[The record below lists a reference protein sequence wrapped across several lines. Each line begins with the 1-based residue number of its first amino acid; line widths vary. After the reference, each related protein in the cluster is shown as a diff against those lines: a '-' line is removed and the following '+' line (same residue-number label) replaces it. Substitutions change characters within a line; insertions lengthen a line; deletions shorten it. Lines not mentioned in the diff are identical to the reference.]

1 MSVPIKG
8 VGNIL
13 YRMTGGIGRFAL
25 VIVLAAVVL
34 SGLFAGYT
42 INNLGVNTNTTDM
55 FSPDLRWFQQ
65 FNRFREQFPQLES
78 NVLVVLE
85 GPVPEYLDQAQGQL
99 AERLEAYP
107 DIYGTVLAVESS
119 DFFQRNGL
127 LFLSEEELL
136 TLGDRLAGMQ
146 PVIARLS
153 DQPHL
158 AGFLS
163 LLVDSLNSEAE
174 LPEEVA
180 EVIADLTGAFNQAAI
195 DRPQTISWQHLLG
208 NADTEQTYRRVV
220 LVSPPPNYDGAGARR
235 QVLAGIRTEI
245 AGLGLPA
252 RGITARLTGS
262 LALQQEELDS
272 VSDGIVQGAIATVL
286 LIVVILMLAL
296 RSWRLFAANLIT
308 LLAGLLLTAAFATFA
323 IGHLNMISVAF
334 AMLYIG
340 LGIDFSIHYSL
351 RYRELL
357 HEGYAHGAA
366 IQETS
371 SDIGTSL
378 VLCAFTSSIGFLA
391 FVPTPFSGV
400 AELGLISGFGM
411 FASLLANLVLLPALL
426 YLFNPPVNVSV
437 RSAPGIMH
445 KISWLST
452 HQVHW
457 VRFVAIVLALGSI
470 WLAFGARFDSNPINL
485 RDPDSESV
493 RAYLDLMEAPASNPL
508 TLTVIAGSDETAALS
523 DALLALDEVKE
534 VRQIDNFVPEEQA
547 QKIAI
552 LDDTMLLMGTV
563 TPIQLAPADLNRDVQ
578 AIREIIPLLNAS
590 DKPDERNLGAAMQAW
605 LSGLNPEDQGQQQL
619 LELSTAVLDTFPLTW
634 NRMASGLQA
643 QTFTVD
649 ELPAAIRNT
658 WMTTTGDHRL
668 EVVPEEPLISTET
681 TRQFIEAVES
691 RAPDAT
697 GLPSIQYYGGQTVV
711 AAFIQA
717 LGTAIGTVTVL
728 LLLLLRSLRN
738 TLAIMIPLMLASA
751 MTAAATVIFAI
762 PFNFANVI
770 TLPLLIGVGVDNG
783 VHMVH
788 RHNYVGDSFDL
799 VTSSTSR
806 AILFSTLTTVV
817 SFGSLAFSNH
827 PGTASM
833 GMVLTI
839 GMCLSLLATLFVV
852 PALLPRKVNA

>member
-8 VGNIL
+8 VGNFL
-13 YRMTGGIGRFAL
+13 YRVTGSIGRFAL
-25 VIVLAAVVL
+25 LIVLAAVVL
-34 SGLFAGYT
+34 SGLFANYT
-42 INNLGVNTNTTDM
+42 INNLGINTNTTDM
-55 FSPDLRWFQQ
+55 FAPELRWFQQ
-65 FNRFREQFPQLES
+65 FNQFREQFPQLES

-85 GPVPEYLDQAQGQL
+85 GPIPEYVDQAQGLL
-99 AERLEAYP
+99 AQRLQAYP
-107 DIYGTVLAVESS
+107 ETYGTVLAVEAS
-119 DFFQRNGL
+119 DFFLRNGL

-136 TLGDRLAGMQ
+136 DLGDRLAGMQ

-163 LLVDSLNSEAE
+163 LLVDSLDSELE
-174 LPEEVA
+174 LPEELVGVLA
-180 EVIADLTGAFNQAAI
+180 NLTDTFNAAAAGE
-195 DRPQTISWQHLLG
+195 PQTISWQHLLA
-208 NADTEQTYRRVV
+208 NASQQQTYRRVV

-235 QVLAGIRTEI
+235 QVLAGIRAEI
-245 AGLGLPA
+245 AALDLSDEGV
-252 RGITARLTGS
+252 TARLTGS
-262 LALQQEELDS
+262 MALQQEELDS
-272 VSDGIVQGAIATVL
+272 VSDGIIKGAIITVL
-286 LIVVILMLAL
+286 LIVAILMVAL

-378 VLCAFTSSIGFLA
+378 VLCAITSSIGFLA
-391 FVPTPFSGV
+391 FVPTSFSGV

-411 FASLLANLVLLPALL
+411 FASLLANLILLPALL
-426 YLFNPPVNVSV
+426 YLFNPPANVSV

-452 HQVHW
+452 HQVRW
-457 VRFVAIVLALGSI
+457 VRLLALGLGLGSI
-470 WLAFGARFDSNPINL
+470 ALAFNARFDSNPINL
-485 RDPDSESV
+485 RDPESESV
-493 RAYLDLMEAPASNPL
+493 RAYLDLMEEPTTNPL
-508 TLTVIAGSDETAALS
+508 TLTVIASSNETATLS
-523 DALLALDEVKE
+523 ADLLALEEVGE
-534 VRQIDNFVPEEQA
+534 VRQINDFVPAGQA

-552 LDDTMLLMGTV
+552 LDDTKLMMGAV
-563 TPIQLAPADLNRDVQ
+563 TPIELVPAELNRDLQ
-578 AIREIIPLLNAS
+578 AVREIIPLLNAS
-590 DKPDERNLGAAMQAW
+590 DNEEERKLGAAMQAW
-605 LSGLNPEDQGQQQL
+605 LSGLSPGDQTRQL
-619 LELSTAVLDTFPLTW
+619 HVLSTAVLDTFPLTW
-634 NRMASGLQA
+634 NRMAAGLQA
-643 QTFTVD
+643 EEFTLE
-649 ELPAAIRNT
+649 ELPAALRST
-658 WMTTTGDHRL
+658 WTTTTGDHRL
-668 EVVPEEPLISTET
+668 EVIPQEPLISAQT

-691 RAPDAT
+691 RAPNAT

-711 AAFIQA
+711 GAFIQA
-717 LGTAIGTVTVL
+717 LGTAIGAVAIL
-728 LLLLLRSLRN
+728 LLLLLRNLRN
-738 TLAIMIPLMLASA
+738 SLAIVVPLLLASA
-751 MTAAATVIFAI
+751 MTAAATVLFDL

-788 RHNYVGDSFDL
+788 RHNQIGDSFDL

-806 AILFSTLTTVV
+806 AILFSTMTTIV

-852 PALLPRKVNA
+852 PALLPKKVNA